1 MNMYNKKLSIYYD
14 SLFKEKDYQ
23 GECNFIKTHT
33 KSFRNLLD
41 VGCGTLSH
49 SLILSNFFENVTAID
64 DSKDMIEIALKKNL
78 PKNIEV
84 LNEPLKTLSN
94 KKFTSVISMFNV
106 VNHIESLSELIKFF
120 DHISM
125 ILEKEGVFIFDCWNG
140 VACTIDKPNRFTKKK
155 IHEGYHTLL
164 SETTTSTD
172 LFNSLSI
179 MYTKVE
185 VYDDLSK
192 IDEFE
197 YTLRQKLWTPDLLK
211 QVLIDSGLE
220 IEKIVPKFDD
230 NTNATENDY
239 RLTFI
244 CKKI

>member
-1 MNMYNKKLSIYYD
+1 MNMYNKKLSVYYD
-14 SLFKEKDYQ
+14 SLFKDKDYQ
-23 GECNFIKTHT
+23 GECDFIKTHI

-41 VGCGTLSH
+41 VGCGTLNH
-49 SLILSNFFENVTAID
+49 SLILSNFFEKVTSID
-64 DSKDMIEIALKKNL
+64 DSEEMIEIALKKNI
-78 PKNIEV
+78 PSNIEV
-84 LNEPLKTLSN
+84 SNQSLKTLGD
-94 KKFTSVISMFNV
+94 KKFSAVISMFNV
-106 VNHIESLSELIKFF
+106 VNHIESLSELVKFF
-120 DHISM
+120 NKISTK
-125 ILEKEGVFIFDCWNG
+125 LETEGVFIFDCWNG
-140 VACTIDKPNRFTKKK
+140 VACTIEKPNRFTKKK

-192 IDEFE
+192 VDEFE
-197 YTLRQKLWTPDLLK
+197 YTLRQKLWTPDVLK
-211 QVLIDSGLE
+211 QILTESGLE
-220 IEKIVPKFDD
+220 IEKIVPKFDS
-230 NTNATENDY
+230 NSNATESDY